1 MSDFI
6 VEIVD
11 ANGNRKFALVTASSQ
26 ADARDRVRKSDLG
39 YTAQQVFP
47 NTQSGLNDLANQSQP
62 FRESGLTLGQIPPL
76 GTIRSSKIPGN
87 MAPLGGG
94 NFGGIG
100 SDGVKD
106 GLDSLS
112 NLPSVFRNFLRNSG
126 IDPNSGLGEQAQN
139 LQNPLQNMLDLAG
152 SANINPFIPGQ
163 KFFENA
169 DQQMGAQEFLN
180 QRGLQGIAEGASNLI
195 KRISGVGNV
204 NAGTQEFLQPT
215 SQGSEGANTARSA
228 MLAALYKMAPTYASR
243 FGAGAIDRAS
253 QSYFDQRQAG
263 GQNGGAEEG
272 GFTDDNMIRFI
283 RDQFGGT
290 GIFG

>member
-11 ANGNRKFALVTASSQ
+11 ANGNRSFALVTASSQ
-26 ADARDRVRKSDLG
+26 ADARDRVRKSGLG

-152 SANINPFIPGQ
+152 SANMNPFIPGQ
-163 KFFENA
+163 NF

-195 KRISGVGNV
+195 KRISGIGNV

-253 QSYFDQRQAG
+253 QSYFDQRQTG

-283 RDQFGGT
+283 RDRFGGT

>member
-26 ADARDRVRKSDLG
+26 ADARDRVRKSGLG

-152 SANINPFIPGQ
+152 SANMNPFIPGQ
-163 KFFENA
+163 NA

-253 QSYFDQRQAG
+253 QSYFDQRQAD

-283 RDQFGGT
+283 RDRFGGT

>member
-152 SANINPFIPGQ
+152 SANMNPFIPGQ
-163 KFFENA
+163 NF

>member
-1 MSDFI
+1 
-6 VEIVD
+6 
-11 ANGNRKFALVTASSQ
+11 
-26 ADARDRVRKSDLG
+26 
-39 YTAQQVFP
+39 
-47 NTQSGLNDLANQSQP
+47 
-62 FRESGLTLGQIPPL
+62 
-76 GTIRSSKIPGN
+76 
-87 MAPLGGG
+87 
-94 NFGGIG
+94 
-100 SDGVKD
+100 
-106 GLDSLS
+106 
-112 NLPSVFRNFLRNSG
+112 
-126 IDPNSGLGEQAQN
+126 
-139 LQNPLQNMLDLAG
+139 MLDLAG
-152 SANINPFIPGQ
+152 SANMNPFIPGQ
-163 KFFENA
+163 NF

-253 QSYFDQRQAG
+253 QSYFDQRQAD